1 MKYLTGEHGRRDFSE
16 TPLDVAIIGAGM
28 AGLATAVRAKES
40 RPELSIAVIEKRV
53 PQSNTQISGQRYR
66 AGKNHQRLDGP
77 REIAELMGARN
88 KGIITPEMVAFG
100 EIGCREIDT
109 WTERFGMPVT
119 DNPEWFGPQFGDPTK
134 RTGFGKQ
141 VLEYMKLVALRMGVE
156 FIVGE
161 TVDLVRDDD
170 MIGSVELMN
179 EDGMQMLGA
188 VAIVIANGS
197 AGGNLFL
204 STNKKIS
211 HSAPELAMKA
221 GLPLVGSTINMLHPF
236 GRCDAS
242 GKPRVGCFET
252 DKLSDADVYLGLD
265 GGTFDETTTSLL
277 REHAA
282 HQSMRDIARRF
293 REHGSVVTL
302 KYPDGSTDIA
312 RVSHHYSHMGIKTT
326 DGVHVEGMQNLFA
339 VGDASD
345 IGYWT
350 AYNERLPGIALT
362 KCLVDAALVA
372 DALQSMQPTT
382 QRREL
387 TRTAPTV
394 SRQDHALCDT
404 HVRDINTTSMIAW
417 NLSDT
422 AMNRTHLST
431 EWRNQLD
438 QVEASTSDFLTL
450 SKKVAAAHIL
460 ASQGVKEP
468 IIINEL
474 G

>member
-1 MKYLTGEHGRRDFSE
+1 MKHPTSEQGRSDFGGSS
-16 TPLDVAIIGAGM
+16 PDVAIIGAGM
-28 AGLATAVRAKES
+28 AGLATAVRTKEG
-40 RPELSIAVIEKRV
+40 RPDLDVVVIEKRA

-88 KGIITPEMVAFG
+88 QGVITPEMITFG

-109 WTERFGMPVT
+109 WTKRFCVPMT
-119 DNPEWFGPQFGDPTK
+119 DSQEWFGPQFGDPTR

-141 VLEYMKLVALRMGVE
+141 VLEYMKHVALRMGVE

-161 TVDLVRDDD
+161 SVGLVSDDD
-170 MIGSVELMN
+170 TVSAIELT
-179 EDGMQMLGA
+179 GGRHTQILGA
-188 VAIVIANGS
+188 TAVVIANGS

-204 STNKKIS
+204 STNKTIS
-211 HSAPELAMKA
+211 HSAPELALKA

-236 GRCDAS
+236 GRCDTS
-242 GKPRVGCFET
+242 GRPRVGCFET
-252 DKLSDADVYLGLD
+252 DKLSDADVYFGIEGDTLD
-265 GGTFDETTTSLL
+265 KTTTALL
-277 REHAA
+277 RDHAA

-293 REHGSVVTL
+293 QEHGSIVTL
-302 KYPDGSTDIA
+302 KYPDGSADIA

-326 DGVHVEGMQNLFA
+326 DGVRVDGMRNLFA

-345 IGYWT
+345 IGRWT
-350 AYNERLPGIALT
+350 AYNERLPGVALT

-372 DALQSMQPTT
+372 DALQSLQPSVI
-382 QRREL
+382 RRKL
-387 TRTAPTV
+387 YRAVSTV
-394 SRQDHALCDT
+394 NQEGYTPYDA
-404 HVRDINTTSMIAW
+404 HVRNINTASMIAW

-422 AMNRTHLST
+422 DEARMQISDQ
-431 EWRNQLD
+431 WRSRLD
-438 QVEASTSDFLTL
+438 QAEVPTSDFMTL
-450 SKKVAAAHIL
+450 SKKVAAAHML